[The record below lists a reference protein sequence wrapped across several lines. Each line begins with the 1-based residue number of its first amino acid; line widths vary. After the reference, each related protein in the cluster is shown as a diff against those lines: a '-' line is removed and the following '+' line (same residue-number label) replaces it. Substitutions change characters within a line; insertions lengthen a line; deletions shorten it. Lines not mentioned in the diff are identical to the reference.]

1 MIFHTS
7 PLREILRREYLS
19 GLRTEIKDM
28 KFFCFDRTTFSGDDA
43 AYTLEL
49 LEIFVF
55 EDLFSRFKKKSKDEQ
70 SGRTG
75 WTWFRE

>member
-1 MIFHTS
+1 
-7 PLREILRREYLS
+7 
-19 GLRTEIKDM
+19 M
-28 KFFCFDRTTFSGDDA
+28 KFFCFDRTTFNGDDA

-75 WTWFRE
+75 WTWVRE